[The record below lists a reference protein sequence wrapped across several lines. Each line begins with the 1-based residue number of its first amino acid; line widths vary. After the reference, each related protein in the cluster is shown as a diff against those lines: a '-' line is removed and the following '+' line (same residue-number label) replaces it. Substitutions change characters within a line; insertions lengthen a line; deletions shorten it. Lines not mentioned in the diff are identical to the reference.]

1 MEGCTMSIIGDRISK
16 YASSHASKL
25 AISTTEEEVTYKE
38 LQLHI
43 DQMQQILLS
52 LIPDIK
58 GKKIA
63 FLLNH
68 SVSWLEVFLS
78 ISGVGGIAI
87 PLDSKWKGNQMKQ
100 VLADCNPDMVVSND
114 SFLGK
119 YPILETYSYQPVS
132 RFYQLPKRFSQ
143 KKEVGEDDLF
153 YIGYTSGTTGTPKGF
168 MRTHGSWA
176 DCFSE
181 GMKRFGLTQ
190 DDKIFCPGPLVHSH
204 FLYASLQALHIGA
217 TLYVSNYFDAEDVLD
232 RIDREE
238 ITVLYVVPTMF
249 EAMHKMTQ
257 QYTLTSLKTLIS
269 SGAMWGKESKQKAID
284 LLPNVQI
291 YEFYG
296 ASELSFVSVKDVRDE
311 LHSEGS
317 IGVPFQQVEL
327 SIRTENGGEA
337 PSEEVGEL
345 YVKSPWIFSGY
356 LNKPERTD
364 EVFAGEWATVG
375 DLGYRDG
382 SGNIILIGRK
392 HNMVISGGLNIYPEE
407 VEHVIRNHPHV
418 EDVIVLGV
426 EDVYWGEKVVAIYIP
441 SQSDQLDVD
450 ELKAHCKTEL
460 PSYKC
465 PKNWIQSSHFYYT
478 SSGKVSRDKM
488 KQWIQLAVR

>member
-1 MEGCTMSIIGDRISK
+1 MSIIGDRVAH
-16 YASSHASKL
+16 YASSQASKL
-25 AISTTEEEVTYKE
+25 AICTLDEQVTYKE

-68 SVSWLEVFLS
+68 SVSWVEVFLA
-78 ISGVGGIAI
+78 ISGIGGIAV
-87 PLDSKWKGNQMKQ
+87 PLDSKWKGNQMKH
-100 VLADCNPDMVVSND
+100 VLADCNPDMVISTD
-114 SFLGK
+114 TFLGK
-119 YPILETYSYQPVS
+119 FPILESYSYQPVS
-132 RFYQLPKRFSQ
+132 RFYQLPKRFSTISDV
-143 KKEVGEDDLF
+143 KEDDLF

-168 MRTHGSWA
+168 MRTHRSWA

-181 GMKRFGLTQ
+181 GKKRFGLTEE
-190 DDKIFCPGPLVHSH
+190 DKVFCPGPLVHSH

-217 TLYVSNYFDAEDVLD
+217 TLYVNNHFDAEDVLE
-232 RIDREE
+232 RIDREG

-249 EAMHKMTQ
+249 EAMQKVSHH
-257 QYTLTSLKTLIS
+257 YTLSRLKTLIS
-269 SGAMWGKESKQKAID
+269 SGAKWGKESKQKAIE
-284 LLPNVQI
+284 LLPHAQI

-296 ASELSFVSVKDVRDE
+296 ASELSFVSVKDIRDE
-311 LHSEGS
+311 LHAEGS
-317 IGVPFQQVEL
+317 IGVPFQLVEL
-327 SIRTENGGEA
+327 SIRTENGEEA
-337 PSEEVGEL
+337 QAGEVGEL

-375 DLGYRDG
+375 DLGYRDE
-382 SGNIILIGRK
+382 SGNILLVGRK
-392 HNMVISGGLNIYPEE
+392 HNMIISGGLNIYPEE
-407 VEHVIRNHPHV
+407 VELVIRNHPLI
-418 EDVIVLGV
+418 EDVLVLGI

-441 SQSDQLDVD
+441 SQSDQLDVE
-450 ELKAHCKTEL
+450 ELKMHCKTEL

-465 PKNWIQSSHFYYT
+465 PKDWIESSHFYYT

-488 KQWIQLAVR
+488 KQWIQSAVR